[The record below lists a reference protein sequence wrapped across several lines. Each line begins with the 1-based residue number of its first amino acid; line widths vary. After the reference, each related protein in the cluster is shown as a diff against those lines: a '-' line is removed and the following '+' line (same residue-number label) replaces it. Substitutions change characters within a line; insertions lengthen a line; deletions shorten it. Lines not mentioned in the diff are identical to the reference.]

1 MPPNRPGSP
10 SRSSTASWT
19 PVEAPDGTAARP
31 TEPSDRTTSTST
43 VGLPRESR
51 ISRASIPSMKVLTS
65 GPSPSAWRRRSA
77 PSSSPAPFAF
87 GFDVDFALAF
97 LASTGRSSK
106 TVTPGSSRPSR
117 NSSDAPPP
125 VEMWVIRS
133 ARPCWVTAATESP
146 PPTMTVAPASA
157 RSASIRATALVP
169 WANDGISKTP
179 SGPFQNTVRASDSA
193 STIRSW
199 LALPRSTMCHE
210 AGIFSAWSVLYS
222 VPRVTSLA
230 TMTSTGRTTRTSFL
244 AAVARIRRASST
256 RSGSAR
262 LLPIALPCASRKVF
276 AIPPPRTS
284 MSTNESRW
292 SMTPILSDTF
302 APPRIAANGRS
313 GFSSS
318 FESISIS
325 RSIRSPA

>member
-1 MPPNRPGSP
+1 MAAALAAAGFFAA
-10 SRSSTASWT
+10 ASWR
-19 PVEAPDGTAARP
+19 GFF
-31 TEPSDRTTSTST
+31 
-43 VGLPRESR
+43 
-51 ISRASIPSMKVLTS
+51 S
-65 GPSPSAWRRRSA
+65 G
-77 PSSSPAPFAF
+77 
-87 GFDVDFALAF
+87 
-97 LASTGRSSK
+97 TGRSWR

-133 ARPCWVTAATESP
+133 ARPCLVTAATESP
-146 PPTMTVAPASA
+146 PPTTIVAPASA

-179 SGPFQNTVRASDSA
+179 SGPFQKTVFTSASA
-193 STIRSW
+193 STMRSW

-210 AGIFSAWSVLYS
+210 AGIFSAGSVLYS

-230 TMTSTGRTTRTSFL
+230 TITSTGSTTRTPFFS
-244 AAVARIRRASST
+244 AVARIRRASST

-262 LLPIALPCASRKVF
+262 LLPIALPWASRKVL
-276 AIPPPRTS
+276 AMPPPRTS
-284 MSTNESRW
+284 RSTLVRRL
-292 SMTPILSDTF
+292 SMTLILSDTL

-313 GFSSS
+313 GASIS
-318 FESISIS
+318 FESIAIS